1 MRVFRALM
9 AILLLVCLLPLI
21 SMAVA
26 ESIAQLNGCTLD
38 LAAVHP
44 CIVGGKDIGQ
54 TLLTLGMMGWFLFA
68 TMPGVA
74 AVIVVW
80 ILVEVI
86 AWLKRTSSSQAAE

>member
-1 MRVFRALM
+1 MRLFRALM
-9 AILLLVCLLPLI
+9 AILLLLCLLPLI

-26 ESIAQLNGCTLD
+26 ETIAQIYGCTLD

-80 ILVEVI
+80 LVVELIRWVSG
-86 AWLKRTSSSQAAE
+86 RRSQAAG

>member
-9 AILLLVCLLPLI
+9 AILLLLCLLPLI

-26 ESIAQLNGCTLD
+26 EAVAQIYGCKLD

-44 CIVGGKDIGQ
+44 CLVGGKDIGE

-68 TMPGVA
+68 TMPGVL
-74 AVIVVW
+74 AVVVVW
-80 ILVEVI
+80 IVVEIIRWVSG
-86 AWLKRTSSSQAAE
+86 RRSQAAG